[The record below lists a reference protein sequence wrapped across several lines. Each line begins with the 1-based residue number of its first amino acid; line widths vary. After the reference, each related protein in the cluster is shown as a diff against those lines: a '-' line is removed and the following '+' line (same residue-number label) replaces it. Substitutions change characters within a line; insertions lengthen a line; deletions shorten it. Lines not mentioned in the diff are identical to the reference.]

1 MQREAIEEL
10 ILREFRG
17 LCSSC
22 LHVDTC
28 VYHGSEPGRSVIQ
41 CELFEL
47 NDEPSL
53 EVDSA
58 QGLCKGCDFAPACK
72 LPGRRTGTWHCNE
85 FR

>member
-1 MQREAIEEL
+1 MQRDTIEEL
-10 ILREFRG
+10 VLREFRG
-17 LCSSC
+17 LCLSC

-28 VYHGSEPGRSVIQ
+28 TYHVSAPNRDVIQ

-47 NDEPSL
+47 DDEPRVES
-53 EVDSA
+53 ESA
-58 QGLCKGCDFAPACK
+58 SGLCKGCDFAVSCR